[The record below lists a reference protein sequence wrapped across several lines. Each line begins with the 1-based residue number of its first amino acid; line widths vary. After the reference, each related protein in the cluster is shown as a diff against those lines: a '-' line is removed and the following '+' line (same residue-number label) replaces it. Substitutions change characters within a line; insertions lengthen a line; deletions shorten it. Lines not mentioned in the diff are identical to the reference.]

1 MNRNIIASLIKAA
14 NDLDV
19 LGFNKEANTLTKLA
33 QGYQR
38 EVGPPTSIQVGPRGS
53 FDSNSMGNE
62 IDPRDR
68 RGHEVIIVIQHDANA
83 TERRL
88 DGFNNITHANNT
100 AKKIARTTKE
110 KYDFEPRVTLWSADP
125 AYVKAHEM
133 FMAGE
138 LDSLDLGAVREL
150 RRDMMD
156 ASGAR
161 PSDVRPAPPAP
172 EKGGTYTL
180 THNYV
185 EGEGWQV
192 LMNDNGRIKK
202 ITTANGQKFK
212 DSNHV
217 INYCT
222 AIRRSRPEF
231 KIING
236 MAEDA
241 RRRVLEDSRRDKEEF
256 HGDTDYRDRHS

>member
-19 LGFNKEANTLTKLA
+19 LGFVKEADTLTKLA

-38 EVGPPTSIQVGPRGS
+38 EIGPPTIIEVGPRGS
-53 FDSNSMGNE
+53 FGQSSVLNE
-62 IDPRDR
+62 IDPTSRRDN
-68 RGHEVIIVIQHDANA
+68 EVIVVLHYEANQ
-83 TERRL
+83 TEKRL

-110 KYDFEPRVTLWSADP
+110 KYDFEPKVTLWSADP

-138 LDSLDLGAVREL
+138 LDSLDLGTVREL
-150 RRDMMD
+150 RRDMLD
-156 ASGAR
+156 AEGAA
-161 PSDVRPAPPAP
+161 PSSVRPAPPAP
-172 EKGGTYTL
+172 KTDGTYTL

-256 HGDTDYRDRHS
+256 YGDTDYRDRHS